1 MKLCRLLIV
10 VVLVIVSMNNVLG
23 NDMVFAQRGIKRTNN
38 FTSYKDPIFVI
49 GASVDVAYLRYIHS
63 FSPMLQLN
71 YQRYVTRFLSVGLGY
86 SGIFIGPL
94 RNSFTFDTTIN
105 IYNYLYFSLRPGC
118 MLRTTGNKTSALYLI
133 AFSSKYL
140 IPVTDRID
148 LSPKIDFMIAQD
160 EYVYS
165 VGIHFGLN
173 F

>member
-1 MKLCRLLIV
+1 MKPFRILLV
-10 VVLVIVSMNNVLG
+10 VFLFISVNNVFG
-23 NDMVFAQRGIKRTNN
+23 SDMVFTQHGIKRTNN
-38 FTSYKDPIFVI
+38 FTSYKDPVFLL
-49 GASVDVAYLRYIHS
+49 GASLDVAYLRHIHS

-71 YQRYVTRFLSVGLGY
+71 YQRYVTRFLSVGFGY

-94 RNSFTFDTTIN
+94 RNSFTFDTSLN
-105 IYNYLYFSLRPGC
+105 IYDNFYFSLRPGC

-140 IPVTDRID
+140 IPVTDKID

-160 EYVYS
+160 EFVYS
-165 VGIHFGLN
+165 VGIHFGYN